1 MLGEYC
7 GGYER
12 QDEGVRG
19 VDEVNEG
26 LKTFIYFVK
35 MVLV

>member
-1 MLGEYC
+1 M
-7 GGYER
+7 ER
-12 QDEGVRG
+12 QGEGVKG